1 MWHMTRQAEE
11 DGFWVDCFVHERK
24 HQLTKDAPNHVKN
37 TQSLE
42 LTVLTNILNCTLEQL
57 KLVGGSCLMPPCT
70 DSPEL
75 SAATGSPCK
84 VANEMRYEL
93 QYIHR
98 GDLMF
103 AGSSAC
109 MVEACVQRGEE
120 LAVLAR
126 SLVLIDRPSQT
137 TSRWKLGSIGLL
149 DLSNACRP
157 AACWYE
163 ANDGTVVALS

>member
-1 MWHMTRQAEE
+1 
-11 DGFWVDCFVHERK
+11 
-24 HQLTKDAPNHVKN
+24 
-37 TQSLE
+37 
-42 LTVLTNILNCTLEQL
+42 
-57 KLVGGSCLMPPCT
+57 MPPCT

-103 AGSSAC
+103 AESSAC

-137 TSRWKLGSIGLL
+137 MSRWNLSSIGLL